1 MIRKLKLIV
10 YDFDGVLTD
19 NKVMVDENGIESV
32 IVNRADGLGVSEIKK
47 LKIKQLIIST
57 ETNLVVNYR
66 AKKLEIPCIQ
76 GVKNKKKTLL
86 DYCKKNNLDLSSV
99 AFVGNDIN
107 DKEVMQIVGLSIC
120 PKDSH
125 KNILNFS
132 NIVLNTDGGQ
142 GVVREIFD
150 MIIK

>member
-19 NKVMVDENGIESV
+19 NKVIVDENGTESV

-57 ETNLVVNYR
+57 ETNSVVNYR
-66 AKKLEIPCIQ
+66 AKKLKIPCIQ

-86 DYCKKNNLDLSSV
+86 DYCEKNDVDLKTV

-107 DKEVMQIVGLSIC
+107 DKEVMEIVGLSIC

-132 NIVLNTDGGQ
+132 NIVLNTGGGQ